1 MPPRTSWKGFLR
13 LSLVSVP
20 VNAYT
25 ANATGSEIRLNQ
37 LHTECH
43 SRIQYKK
50 TCPAHGEVGNDEIV
64 KGYEYAKDQ
73 YVVIDPDELAKL
85 RVMSDK
91 TINLEGFIASDAIDS
106 IHHTGKT
113 YYLTPDGVAGEKPYV
128 LLMETMAARGLH
140 ALARMVISGREQL
153 VLLRPYEDLLALTVL
168 AHHDSV
174 KSVAPFS
181 DEIPD
186 AEFSAEEKK
195 LTETLVDASLITDLD
210 FSSYVNEY
218 VAKMKELI
226 EAKVAGQEL
235 VTAPSQEEPKI
246 LNLMEALKQSV
257 ASAEEAA
264 PKKAPAKKK
273 MAASARKKKA
283 ATKRKRKSG

>member
-20 VNAYT
+20 VKAYT

-37 LHTECH
+37 LHAECN

-73 YVVIDPDELAKL
+73 YVVIDPEEISKL
-85 RVMSDK
+85 RVMNDK
-91 TINLEGFIASDAIDS
+91 TINLEGFVAEDALDP

-113 YYLTPDGVAGEKPYV
+113 YYLTPDGVAGEKPY
-128 LLMETMAARGLH
+128 LLLRATMAERGLT

-153 VLLRPYEDLLALTVL
+153 VLLRPYEDMLALTVL
-168 AHHDSV
+168 SHHASV
-174 KSVAPFS
+174 KSVDAFR
-181 DEIPD
+181 DEVPQ
-186 AEFSAEEKK
+186 AELTAEEMK
-195 LTETLVDASLITDLD
+195 LTETLVDASIIEELD
-210 FSSYVNEY
+210 FASYENTYVNQ
-218 VAKMKELI
+218 MRELI
-226 EAKVAGQEL
+226 EAKVASQEL
-235 VTAPSQEEPKI
+235 VTAPNQEEPKI

-257 ASAEEAA
+257 ANAQGEA
-264 PKKAPAKKK
+264 PKAPAKKK
-273 MAASARKKKA
+273 MAASAKRKKV
-283 ATKRKRKSG
+283 ATKKRKSG